1 MLPGTFI
8 TFEGID
14 KSGKS
19 TQAER
24 LADTLRQHGWPVVLT
39 LEPGGTALGK
49 AVRHLVLEK
58 RYEAE
63 VASRAELLLFA
74 GDRAQHVEEVIRPA
88 LQEGKVVISDRFVD
102 STLAYQ
108 GYGRGLDLAEL
119 TDVMRVATGGLV
131 PDLTILVDVDLETAR
146 ARGWGTDPD
155 RIESGSESY
164 FERVRNGFL
173 ALGRSEPGRIRVFDG
188 RQDMD
193 ALASAIRKELPE
205 DLIT

>member
-1 MLPGTFI
+1 MPGTFI

-24 LADTLRQHGWPVVLT
+24 LADTLRQQGLPVVLT
-39 LEPGGTALGK
+39 LEPGGTELGR
-49 AVRHLVLEK
+49 AIRHLVLE
-58 RYEAE
+58 RQYEAE
-63 VASRAELLLFA
+63 VAPTAEVLLFA

-88 LQEGKVVISDRFVD
+88 IQEGKVVISDRFVD
-102 STLAYQ
+102 STMAYQ
-108 GYGRGLDLAEL
+108 GYGRGLDMDRLAA
-119 TDVMRVATGGLV
+119 VMRVATGGLV
-131 PDLTILVDVDLETAR
+131 PDITMLVDVDLETAR

-155 RIESGSESY
+155 RIERGSESY

-173 ALGRSEPGRIRVFDG
+173 ALSRAEPGRIRVFDG

-193 ALASAIRKELPE
+193 ALAGTIRAELPD

>member
-1 MLPGTFI
+1 MPGTFI

-24 LADTLRQHGWPVVLT
+24 LADTLRQQGLPVVLT
-39 LEPGGTALGK
+39 LEPGGTELGR
-49 AVRHLVLEK
+49 AIRHLVLE
-58 RYEAE
+58 RQYEAE
-63 VASRAELLLFA
+63 VAPTAEVLLFA

-88 LQEGKVVISDRFVD
+88 IQEGKVVISDRFVD
-102 STLAYQ
+102 STMAYQ
-108 GYGRGLDLAEL
+108 GFGRGLDMDRLAA
-119 TDVMRVATGGLV
+119 VMRVATGGLV
-131 PDLTILVDVDLETAR
+131 PDITMLVDVDLETAR

-155 RIESGSESY
+155 RIEKGSESY

-173 ALGRSEPGRIRVFDG
+173 ALSRSEPGRIRVFDG

-193 ALASAIRKELPE
+193 ALASAIRAELPD

>member
-1 MLPGTFI
+1 MPGTFI

-24 LADTLRQHGWPVVLT
+24 LADTLRQQGLPVVLT
-39 LEPGGTALGK
+39 LEPGGTELGR
-49 AVRHLVLEK
+49 AIRHLVLE
-58 RYEAE
+58 RQYEAE
-63 VASRAELLLFA
+63 VAPTAEVLLFA

-88 LQEGKVVISDRFVD
+88 IQEGKVVISDRFVD

-108 GYGRGLDLAEL
+108 GYGRGLDMDRLAAI
-119 TDVMRVATGGLV
+119 MRVATGGLV
-131 PDLTILVDVDLETAR
+131 PDITMLVDVDLETAR

-155 RIESGSESY
+155 RIERGSESY

-173 ALGRSEPGRIRVFDG
+173 ALSRAEPGRIRVFDG

-193 ALASAIRKELPE
+193 ALAGTICATLPD

>member
-1 MLPGTFI
+1 MPGTFI

-24 LADTLRQHGWPVVLT
+24 LADTLRQQGLPVVLT
-39 LEPGGTALGK
+39 LEPGGTELGR
-49 AVRHLVLEK
+49 AIRHLVLE
-58 RYEAE
+58 RQYEAE
-63 VASRAELLLFA
+63 VAPTAEVLLFA

-88 LQEGKVVISDRFVD
+88 IQEGKVVISDRFVD
-102 STLAYQ
+102 STMAYQ
-108 GYGRGLDLAEL
+108 GYGRGLDMDRLAA
-119 TDVMRVATGGLV
+119 VMRVATGGLV
-131 PDLTILVDVDLETAR
+131 PDITMLVDVDLETAR

-155 RIESGSESY
+155 RIEKGSESY

-173 ALGRSEPGRIRVFDG
+173 ALSRSEPGRIRVFDG

-193 ALASAIRKELPE
+193 ALASAIRAELPD

>member
-1 MLPGTFI
+1 MPGTFI

-24 LADTLRQHGWPVVLT
+24 LADSLRQQGLPVVLT
-39 LEPGGTALGK
+39 LEPGGTELG
-49 AVRHLVLEK
+49 AAIRHLVLE
-58 RYEAE
+58 RQYQAE
-63 VASRAELLLFA
+63 VAPTAEVLLFA

-88 LQEGKVVISDRFVD
+88 IQEGKVVISDRFVD
-102 STLAYQ
+102 STMAYQ
-108 GYGRGLDLAEL
+108 GYGRGLDMDRLAA
-119 TDVMRVATGGLV
+119 VMRVATGGLV
-131 PDLTILVDVDLETAR
+131 PDITMLVDVDLETAR

-155 RIESGSESY
+155 RIEKGSESY

-173 ALGRSEPGRIRVFDG
+173 ALSRSEPGRIRVFDG

-193 ALASAIRKELPE
+193 ALASAIRAELPD